1 MVREFQRRG
10 RHQRTLAAISIA
22 ATPEYTDQLA
32 ARVCA
37 YGAQNLTQ
45 RFRRMRV
52 VDNDQWLGFTTTE
65 AFDATRHRVR
75 LLERRRGI
83 DQRHATADQC
93 TECRQQVVDIAAAE
107 QAAADRSA
115 TQMTVEGQRKRT
127 EEASVGKQRGKTS

>member
-75 LLERRRGI
+75 LLERRRSI

-93 TECRQQVVDIAAAE
+93 TE
-107 QAAADRSA
+107 RS
-115 TQMTVEGQRKRT
+115 
-127 EEASVGKQRGKTS
+127 EEHTSELQSLMRISYAVFCLKKKTK